1 MMEKA
6 IADIVEFLQKERS
19 CDYSGHYTSMLS
31 RRIMTRV
38 EATKMSDV
46 ASYFTFLTSD
56 PDEPGHLIDALT
68 INVSMFF
75 RNAITFELIARQV
88 IPSLFYTK
96 LARENREFRIWS
108 AGCSTGEEPYSM
120 AILLNEF
127 LRKETID
134 FNKAIF
140 ATDLEKKNLQQARK
154 AVYPAS
160 SMEEVK
166 LGILKKYF
174 KPDAESYRLLPGIRN
189 SVNFSVYDLLDAGN
203 FAPPESVF
211 GDFDIILCR
220 NVLIYYQPG
229 YQAKIFYKLHRS
241 LSPGGYLVLGE
252 TESLP
257 EAYAGKFREL
267 HRIARIYQKL

>member
-1 MMEKA
+1 
-6 IADIVEFLQKERS
+6 L
-19 CDYSGHYTSMLS
+19 
-31 RRIMTRV
+31 
-38 EATKMSDV
+38 
-46 ASYFTFLTSD
+46 
-56 PDEPGHLIDALT
+56 
-68 INVSMFF
+68 
-75 RNAITFELIARQV
+75 
-88 IPSLFYTK
+88 
-96 LARENREFRIWS
+96 
-108 AGCSTGEEPYSM
+108 
-120 AILLNEF
+120 
-127 LRKETID
+127 
-134 FNKAIF
+134 AIF

-174 KPDAESYRLLPGIRN
+174 KPEAESYRLLPGIRN
-189 SVNFSVYDLLDAGN
+189 LVNFSVYDLLDAGN

-220 NVLIYYQPG
+220 NVLIYYQPD